1 MKINYYL
8 MLGVMVAASAVAQNN
23 SNPQPPASPLPPVP
37 APASPTPVVAP
48 APDVLE
54 TNAPVKKAGAKH
66 HKKSAKKAGAKST
79 ATTAAEKPAFTEAPA
94 TLVPGT
100 AEVFVSNLNVRGQA
114 GLKGE
119 VVAHLQK
126 GDTVT
131 VLSQINLDTHKAD
144 EPAQWAKIAL
154 PHGSDVWVRS
164 SFINES
170 DKTVQVKKL
179 NLRAGPSEEYSVV
192 GVIERG
198 TVVNVLGTKG
208 DWTKIEGPTNAFGF
222 VAAMYLKQEAS
233 GNLPTN
239 PSPSTET
246 GLTADTNAMPAT
258 ATTVAEPAPI
268 VNQAAPPEPSMPATP
283 ANNNTLL
290 PPPVPSENTA
300 APQPS
305 IEPPAAAQ
313 PDNSLPPPPRIVTH
327 EGYVRS
333 SVSIVAPTY
342 YELYDVSSE
351 KAIDYLHTTSTNL
364 NLARYN
370 GFDIIVT
377 GEEGLDA
384 RWKDTPVLTVQRIY
398 VVSTNKPVVHVLKSP
413 RASAMH

>member
-1 MKINYYL
+1 
-8 MLGVMVAASAVAQNN
+8 
-23 SNPQPPASPLPPVP
+23 
-37 APASPTPVVAP
+37 
-48 APDVLE
+48 
-54 TNAPVKKAGAKH
+54 
-66 HKKSAKKAGAKST
+66 
-79 ATTAAEKPAFTEAPA
+79 
-94 TLVPGT
+94 
-100 AEVFVSNLNVRGQA
+100 
-114 GLKGE
+114 
-119 VVAHLQK
+119 
-126 GDTVT
+126 VT
-131 VLSQINLDTHKAD
+131 
-144 EPAQWAKIAL
+144 
-154 PHGSDVWVRS
+154 
-164 SFINES
+164 
-170 DKTVQVKKL
+170 
-179 NLRAGPSEEYSVV
+179 
-192 GVIERG
+192 
-198 TVVNVLGTKG
+198 
-208 DWTKIEGPTNAFGF
+208 
-222 VAAMYLKQEAS
+222 
-233 GNLPTN
+233 
-239 PSPSTET
+239 
-246 GLTADTNAMPAT
+246 
-258 ATTVAEPAPI
+258 EPAPI
-268 VNQAAPPEPSMPATP
+268 VNQAAPPEQSMPTTP

-290 PPPVPSENTA
+290 PPPVTSENTA

-305 IEPPAAAQ
+305 SEPATTAQ